1 MQDPVH
7 VIALDGFILSQLN
20 HLQATLGDAVFN
32 SLMQT
37 VDCEVVQQLQL
48 FLKHWL
54 HWLIRLVFH
63 VLAVEMWIM

>member
-48 FLKHWL
+48 FLKH
-54 HWLIRLVFH
+54 
-63 VLAVEMWIM
+63 